1 MAQIAIPRL
10 PQAPEDYDPSQVNS
24 MINTIDLLIQI
35 LNTSYTPEQL
45 RSEEEALSWFLSQMA
60 NSYKKVLTTIS
71 GTGDA
76 TVYTVPAVT
85 TTLLKTAWV
94 YNNSGG
100 DANLTLK
107 INSTAISTDATV
119 GDKDT
124 KSFFY
129 LASGDIGVLEEGDLL
144 KVNTDVQPLNVYLS
158 LVEIS

>member
-1 MAQIAIPRL
+1 
-10 PQAPEDYDPSQVNS
+10 
-24 MINTIDLLIQI
+24 
-35 LNTSYTPEQL
+35 
-45 RSEEEALSWFLSQMA
+45 MA

-71 GTGDA
+71 GTGDE

-100 DANLTLK
+100 AADITLK

-158 LVEIS
+158 LLEMS